1 MNLDSL
7 EAVLDATNL
16 SYMNRINTGYS
27 YLDKVYGTIINFAN
41 EMGKVNYISDYIFGM
56 EYMENAGSYPGLKR
70 TDYYKEMI
78 REKTDIK
85 EMRGRAL

>member
-1 MNLDSL
+1 MKLDSL
-7 EAVLDATNL
+7 KGVLNATNL
-16 SYMNRINTGYS
+16 SYMNRINKGYS

-41 EMGKVNYISDYIFGM
+41 EMGKVNNISDYIFGM
-56 EYMENAGSYPGLKR
+56 EYMEKASSYPGLKS

-85 EMRGRAL
+85 EMGGRAL